1 MLYADSDKLIFRF
14 DDHLLWIEPWS
25 DNALRIRATKL
36 ASMPSED
43 WALSSK
49 PQTPNAAI
57 QLPLE
62 KENEKEASITN
73 GKIHAVVTPRG
84 KLTIVNSHGT
94 KLLEEYA
101 RHRRDPTDPKCSAL
115 EIEAR
120 ELRPIPG
127 TSDFHLTSRF
137 ESLDPREKIFGMGQ
151 YQQPALNLKGSDI
164 ELAHRNS
171 QASVP
176 FALSSRGY
184 GFLWNNPGIGR
195 AVLGTNT
202 MSFEAYSTKALDYWV
217 VAGDS
222 PAEIEEA
229 YARVT
234 GYVPMMPEYGLGFW
248 QCKLRY
254 WNQEQLLGV
263 AREYKR
269 RNVPLDVIV
278 CDFFHWKHQ
287 GDWKFDPEFWPDPDA
302 MVKELQ
308 EMNVQLMVSIWPTVE
323 PASENYSEMLEH
335 GLLIRH
341 DRGLRIAMQC
351 DGDITH
357 FDATNPAA
365 RKFIWDRAK
374 ANYYDKGIRVFWL
387 DEAEPEYSVYDFD
400 IYRYHAGSN
409 LQIGNIYP
417 KEYARAFY
425 EGMTQGSA
433 AAAGEEEEEEE
444 EEGGGGSSQPNI
456 VNLLRCAW
464 AGSQKYG
471 ALVWSGDI
479 ASSWS
484 SFRNQLSAGLN
495 MGLAGIPWWTT
506 DIGGFHGGNPSDPAF
521 RELFTRWFQWG
532 TFCPVMRL
540 HGDRE
545 PKPAGQP
552 TAPGADNEIW
562 SYGEEVYQICKRY
575 ISIREQLR
583 GYIRGLMREA
593 HEKGTPVIR
602 TLFYDFPGDERA
614 WEVDSEYL
622 FGGRYLVVPVLGAGV
637 RSIAVYLP
645 LGASWRLWNG
655 DGEGKGEDSV
665 YEGGQEIVVDCPI
678 ESIPVFVRV
687 DTTTQDLRTV

>member
-1 MLYADSDKLIFRF
+1 MLYADGDKLIFRF
-14 DDHLLWIEPWS
+14 DDHQLWIEPWGP
-25 DNALRIRATKL
+25 NALRIRATKL
-36 ASMPSED
+36 ASMPTED
-43 WALSSK
+43 WALSS
-49 PQTPNAAI
+49 TPTTTNPSIEIPSDEGQEAI
-57 QLPLE
+57 
-62 KENEKEASITN
+62 ITS
-73 GKIHAVVTPRG
+73 GKIKALVTKRG
-84 KLTIVNSHGT
+84 KITIYNSRGE

-101 RHRRDPTDPKCSAL
+101 RHRRDLTDPKCSAL

-120 ELRPIPG
+120 SLRPILG
-127 TSDFHLTSRF
+127 SAGDFHLTMRF
-137 ESLDPREKIFGMGQ
+137 ESLDPKEKIYGMGQ
-151 YQQPALNLKGSDI
+151 YQQGALNLKGCDL

-176 FALSSRGY
+176 FALSSLGY

-217 VAGDS
+217 VAGDK
-222 PAEIEEA
+222 PAEIVQS
-229 YARVT
+229 YAGMT
-234 GYVPMMPEYGLGFW
+234 GYAPMMPEYGLGFW

-254 WNQEQLLGV
+254 WNQEQLLDV
-263 AREYKR
+263 AREYRR

-278 CDFFHWKHQ
+278 VDFFHWKHQ
-287 GDWKFDPEFWPDPDA
+287 GEWSFDPEFWPDPAA
-302 MVKELQ
+302 MVKELK
-308 EMNVQLMVSIWPTVE
+308 EMKIELMVSIWPTVE
-323 PASENYSEMLEH
+323 TASSNYPEMLER

-357 FDATNPAA
+357 FDATNPEA
-365 RKFIWDRAK
+365 RAFVWGKAK
-374 ANYYDKGIRVFWL
+374 QNYYSKGIRIFWL
-387 DEAEPEYSVYDFD
+387 DEAEPEYSIYDFD

-425 EGMTQGSA
+425 EGMQAEDPSNK
-433 AAAGEEEEEEE
+433 
-444 EEGGGGSSQPNI
+444 SI

-479 ASSWS
+479 ASSWTS
-484 SFRNQLSAGLN
+484 LRNQLSAGLN
-495 MGLAGIPWWTT
+495 MGIAGIPWWTT

-521 RELFTRWFQWG
+521 RELFTRWFQWA

-545 PKPAGQP
+545 PKPVDQP

-562 SYGEEVYQICKRY
+562 SYGEEVYEICKKY
-575 ISIREQLR
+575 ISIREELR
-583 GYIRGLMREA
+583 DYTRSLMREA

-602 TLFYDFPGDERA
+602 TLFHEFPDDKRS
-614 WEVDSEYL
+614 WEIDSEYL
-622 FGGRYLVVPVLGAGV
+622 FGSRYLVAPVLGAEV
-637 RSIAVYLP
+637 RRKSVYLP
-645 LGASWRLWNG
+645 AGASWRLWDQAGELAQG
-655 DGEGKGEDSV
+655 DGETH
-665 YEGGQEIVVDCPI
+665 EGGREVEVECPI
-678 ESIPVFVRV
+678 ETIPVFVRV
-687 DTTTQDLRTV
+687 

>member
-1 MLYADSDKLIFRF
+1 
-14 DDHLLWIEPWS
+14 
-25 DNALRIRATKL
+25 
-36 ASMPSED
+36 MPAED

-49 PQTPNAAI
+49 PQTYNSTI
-57 QLPLE
+57 ELPADQ
-62 KENEKEASITN
+62 NGEASISN
-73 GKIHAVVTPRG
+73 GKIKAVVTKRG
-84 KLTIVNSHGT
+84 KLTVYNSKGT

-120 ELRPIPG
+120 ELRPILG
-127 TSDFHLTSRF
+127 GDFHLTMRF
-137 ESLDPREKIFGMGQ
+137 ESLDPKEKIFGMGQ
-151 YQQPALNLKGSDI
+151 YQQPALNIKGCDI

-195 AVLGTNT
+195 AVLGTNIT
-202 MSFEAYSTKALDYWV
+202 SFEAYSTKALDYWV

-254 WNQEQLLGV
+254 WNQEQLLDV

-269 RNVPLDVIV
+269 RKVPLDVIV

-287 GDWKFDPEFWPDPDA
+287 GEWKFDPEFWPDPDA
-302 MVKELQ
+302 MIKELQ
-308 EMNVQLMVSIWPTVE
+308 EMNVELMVSIWPTVE
-323 PASENYSEMLEH
+323 TASENYPEMLEK

-365 RKFIWDRAK
+365 RSFIWEKAK
-374 ANYYDKGIRVFWL
+374 AHYYDKGIRIFWL
-387 DEAEPEYSVYDFD
+387 DEAEPEYSIYDFD

-409 LQIGNIYP
+409 MQIGNTYP

-425 EGMTQGSA
+425 EGMQ
-433 AAAGEEEEEEE
+433 AAGQ
-444 EEGGGGSSQPNI
+444 SDI

-484 SFRNQLSAGLN
+484 SLRNQLSAGLN
-495 MGLAGIPWWTT
+495 MGIAGIPWWTT
-506 DIGGFHGGNPSDPAF
+506 DIGGFHGGNPDDPAF

-545 PKPAGQP
+545 PKPEGQP
-552 TAPGADNEIW
+552 TAPGANNEIW
-562 SYGEEVYQICKRY
+562 SYGEEVYEICKRY
-575 ISIREQLR
+575 IFIREKLR
-583 GYIRGLMREA
+583 PYIRALMKEA
-593 HEKGTPVIR
+593 HEKGTPIIR
-602 TLFYDFPGDERA
+602 TLFYEFPDDKRG

-622 FGGRYLVVPVLGAGV
+622 FGAQYLIAPVLEAGQ
-637 RSIAVYLP
+637 RRISVYLP
-645 LGASWRLWNG
+645 AGASWRDWNG
-655 DGEGKGEDSV
+655 DDGGENEI
-665 YEGGQEIVVDCPI
+665 YEGGQDIEVDCPI
-678 ESIPVFVRV
+678 ESMPVFVRV
-687 DTTTQDLRTV
+687 

>member
-1 MLYADSDKLIFRF
+1 MLYAEDDKLVFRF
-14 DDHLLWIEPWS
+14 DDHTLWIEPWGP
-25 DNALRIRATKL
+25 NALRIRATKL
-36 ASMPSED
+36 ANMPTEN

-49 PQTPNAAI
+49 PPGTNATI
-57 QLPLE
+57 SLPTTSSPFH
-62 KENEKEASITN
+62 KPKDSEASITN
-73 GKIHAVVTPRG
+73 DGIKAVVTERG
-84 KLTIVNSHGT
+84 KIMIYNAAGK

-127 TSDFHLTSRF
+127 SSDYHLTLRF

-151 YQQPALNLKGSDI
+151 YQQPGLNLKGSDI

-184 GFLWNNPGIGR
+184 GLLWNNPGIGR

-217 VAGDS
+217 VAGDT

-229 YARVT
+229 YASVT

-254 WNQEQLLGV
+254 WNQEQLLDV

-269 RNVPLDVIV
+269 RNIPIDVIV
-278 CDFFHWKHQ
+278 VDFFHWKHQ
-287 GDWKFDPEFWPDPDA
+287 GEWSFDPEFWPDPGA
-302 MVKELQ
+302 MVEELQ
-308 EMNVQLMVSIWPTVE
+308 SLEIELMVSIWPTVE
-323 PASENYSEMLEH
+323 AASSNYPTMLEN

-351 DGDITH
+351 DGDVTH

-365 RKFIWDRAK
+365 RKFVWETAK
-374 ANYYDKGIRVFWL
+374 KNYYAKGIKIFWL
-387 DEAEPEYSVYDFD
+387 DEAEPEYSIYDFD

-409 LQIGNIYP
+409 VQIGNIYP
-417 KEYARAFY
+417 REYARAFY
-425 EGMTQGSA
+425 EGMQA
-433 AAAGEEEEEEE
+433 
-444 EEGGGGSSQPNI
+444 EGQENV

-495 MGLAGIPWWTT
+495 IGIAGIPWWTT
-506 DIGGFHGGNPSDPAF
+506 DIGGFHGGNPDDPAF

-545 PKPAGQP
+545 PKPEGQP

-562 SYGEEVYQICKRY
+562 SYGEEVYETCKRY
-575 ISIREQLR
+575 ITIREVLR
-583 GYIRGLMREA
+583 EYTRSLMKEA
-593 HEKGTPVIR
+593 HERGTPVIR
-602 TLFYDFPGDERA
+602 TLFYEFPDDQRA

-622 FGGRYLVVPVLGAGV
+622 YGSRYLVAPVLEAGQ
-637 RSIAVYLP
+637 RKISVYLP
-645 LGASWRLWNG
+645 KGASWRLWSG
-655 DGEGKGEDSV
+655 DREDESGGV
-665 YEGGQEIVVDCPI
+665 THQGGQEVKVDCPI
-678 ESIPVFVRV
+678 ESMPVFVRV
-687 DTTTQDLRTV
+687 